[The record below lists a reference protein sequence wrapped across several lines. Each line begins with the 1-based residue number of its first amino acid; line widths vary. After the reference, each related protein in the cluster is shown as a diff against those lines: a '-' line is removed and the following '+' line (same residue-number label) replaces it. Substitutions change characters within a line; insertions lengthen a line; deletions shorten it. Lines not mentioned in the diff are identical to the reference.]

1 MIGVHLFRRLSPRVC
16 ISVIVC
22 QGPPTCTVP
31 NLDRSLHHS
40 PALPVRMNITLPSIK
55 PSPSHTLPVIVL
67 PLAHFPFVII
77 RWHRGTVACQRAI
90 GRLTLRVAKEE
101 QSPLLLFVTSPQFF
115 CPAPRR
121 WCRWRWRR
129 RWRPCTRVS
138 TCAVSFPVHH
148 CAGEA
153 DDWIQS
159 AG

>member
-1 MIGVHLFRRLSPRVC
+1 MFRCLC
-16 ISVIVC
+16 MGVIVC

-31 NLDRSLHHS
+31 NLDRSLHHP
-40 PALPVRMNITLPSIK
+40 PALRVRMDITAPSIK

-67 PLAHFPFVII
+67 PPARFPFVIT
-77 RWHRGTVACQRAI
+77 RWHGGTVACQRAI

-101 QSPLLLFVTSPQFF
+101 PSPLLLFVTSPQFV

-121 WCRWRWRR
+121 WRR
-129 RWRPCTRVS
+129 RRPCTRVS